1 MYDRPAKVI
10 PARIEKSLYSPFFLE
25 TRIFCS
31 CRSAERRRH
40 GNTVPPPFCEWLFSY
55 AVVSFF
61 TPNTFLKK
69 KPKKPLSFLTT
80 TTFMSQASCLKLS
93 AYERYGQDDH
103 NNRHDPYH
111 KAIRK
116 QTGTSESQRKI
127 KSAFPLALIIASYHM
142 FFTA

>member
-31 CRSAERRRH
+31 CRSAKRRRH
-40 GNTVPPPFCEWLFSY
+40 GNTVPPPICEWLFSY

-69 KPKKPLSFLTT
+69 KPRKPLSFLTT

-103 NNRHDPYH
+103 NDRHDPYH
-111 KAIRK
+111 KAVRK

>member
-1 MYDRPAKVI
+1 MSSPSTRSESPPSAVS
-10 PARIEKSLYSPFFLE
+10 RITGVRTPEIRAFLS
-25 TRIFCS
+25 TDNFLRM
-31 CRSAERRRH
+31 
-40 GNTVPPPFCEWLFSY
+40 LFSY

-69 KPKKPLSFLTT
+69 KPRKPLSFLTT

-103 NNRHDPYH
+103 NDRHDPYH
-111 KAIRK
+111 KAVRK

>member
-10 PARIEKSLYSPFFLE
+10 PARLEKSLYSPFFLE

-31 CRSAERRRH
+31 CRSAKRRRH

-69 KPKKPLSFLTT
+69 KPRKPLSFLTT

-103 NNRHDPYH
+103 NDRHDPYH
-111 KAIRK
+111 KAVRK

>member
-31 CRSAERRRH
+31 CRSAKRRRH
-40 GNTVPPPFCEWLFSY
+40 GNTVLFSY

-69 KPKKPLSFLTT
+69 KPRKPLSFLTT

-103 NNRHDPYH
+103 NDRHDPYH
-111 KAIRK
+111 KAVRK

>member
-1 MYDRPAKVI
+1 LRM
-10 PARIEKSLYSPFFLE
+10 
-25 TRIFCS
+25 
-31 CRSAERRRH
+31 
-40 GNTVPPPFCEWLFSY
+40 LFSY

-69 KPKKPLSFLTT
+69 KPRKPLSFLTT

-103 NNRHDPYH
+103 NDRHDPYH
-111 KAIRK
+111 KAVRK